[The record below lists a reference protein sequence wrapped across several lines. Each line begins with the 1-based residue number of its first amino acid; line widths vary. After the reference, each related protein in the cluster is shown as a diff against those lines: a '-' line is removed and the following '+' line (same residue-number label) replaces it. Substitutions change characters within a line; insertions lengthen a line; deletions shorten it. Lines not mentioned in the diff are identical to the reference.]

1 MIKIN
6 NEAVGIGHSTPCS
19 IKMAI
24 SLSKIGKILQKSQI
38 SDNPTDKIETQ
49 TIVPTQSHGVSWGP
63 GVLDANLP
71 ADEYACRC
79 MCNQSLCGSVKTEMF
94 WSQNRCPLIRCL
106 PYPVIFPGP
115 RQDVK
120 RLGRSENWTI
130 LANSGSFFHT
140 NLDLSVWDL

>member
-1 MIKIN
+1 MPLN
-6 NEAVGIGHSTPCS
+6 PLLDLNGHF
-19 IKMAI
+19 
-24 SLSKIGKILQKSQI
+24 LSKIGKILQKSQI
-38 SDNPTDKIETQ
+38 SDNLTDKIETQ

-71 ADEYACRC
+71 ADKYACIC

-106 PYPVIFPGP
+106 PYPVIFSGP
-115 RQDVK
+115 EQDVK
-120 RLGRSENWTI
+120 RLGRSENWII